1 MASIVRRQEPAG
13 QLGRR
18 DPFRMFREMM
28 GRDFPDMGS
37 LLDWSPFREL
47 ESLMTARTFSPDIEV
62 REAKDHYTIN
72 VDLPGMKEGD
82 VEVSI
87 SGNRL
92 TVSGKREE
100 ERREEGE
107 QLYLVERSYGAFT
120 RSFVLPEGADTA
132 NVKADLKDGVLRI
145 DIPKKAGEAVRQIP
159 LGEKPREMAAGGAV
173 AQPARQGEEK
183 GGKPAEKKAA

>member
-47 ESLMTARTFSPDIEV
+47 ESLMTARVFSPDVDV
-62 REAKDHYTIN
+62 REAKDHYTIC
-72 VDLPGMKEGD
+72 VDVPGMKEGD

-87 SGNRL
+87 AGNRL
-92 TVSGKREE
+92 TISGKREE
-100 ERREEGE
+100 EAREEGE
-107 QLYLVERSYGAFT
+107 QLYMVERSYGAFT
-120 RSFVLPEGADTA
+120 RSFVLPEGADA
-132 NVKADLKDGVLRI
+132 ENVKAGLKDGVLRI
-145 DIPKKAGEAVRQIP
+145 DIPKKAGQAVRQIP
-159 LGEKPREMAAGGAV
+159 LGAKPREIE
-173 AQPARQGEEK
+173 ARQPEEK